1 MKILILTNFFPY
13 KNNPVR
19 GIFVSKRIEQYKNF
33 NLEFKVLGISY
44 KETKLLRFTKELL
57 KIPLLEPLEYFDN
70 LKYEYITVK
79 RGIISVIFHRLNNI
93 DLMVNQCKK
102 IADLLL
108 FETHNLIHAHGM
120 SLPIPAGLVA
130 RELSKKLNVPYL
142 ITLHGSEVNYQMKRE
157 KVKKL
162 YISVLEEASKVIFVS
177 NRLLETAKSYGY
189 SGKNSV
195 IIPNGFDSDIF
206 FPRNKDEVRQEL
218 NIFIPKTKYVGYVGG
233 LKYVKRADKLPEI
246 FYQIATKIPETKFII
261 VGDGE
266 LRKLVQKKISKLGL
280 NVLFTGRIPQTE
292 VAKYMSAMDV
302 MILPSRN
309 EGFGTVCLEAQA
321 CGTCVIGSSN
331 GGIPEAIGFDEFV
344 VIDGKNFEKRFAEK
358 VVEVLLH
365 EYDSNLFVNRAKFY
379 NWENLIRKEIQI
391 YRDVTQDT

>member
-44 KETKLLRFTKELL
+44 KETKLLRFIKKLL
-57 KIPLLEPLEYFDN
+57 KIPLLEPLEFFDS
-70 LKYEYITVK
+70 LKYEYINVK

-93 DLMVNQCKK
+93 DLMVSQSKK

-108 FETHNLIHAHGM
+108 FETHSLIHAHGM

-142 ITLHGSEVNYQMKRE
+142 ITLHGSEVNYQMKHE
-157 KVKKL
+157 KVKNL

-177 NRLLETAKSYGY
+177 NRLFQTAKSYGY

-218 NIFIPKTKYVGYVGG
+218 NIFSPKTKYVGYVGG

-266 LRKLVQKKISKLGL
+266 LRKLVEKKISKLGL
-280 NVLFTGRIPQTE
+280 NALFTGRIPQTE

-331 GGIPEAIGFDEFV
+331 GGIPEAI
-344 VIDGKNFEKRFAEK
+344 
-358 VVEVLLH
+358 
-365 EYDSNLFVNRAKFY
+365 
-379 NWENLIRKEIQI
+379 
-391 YRDVTQDT
+391 